1 MLCKILFLGGGC
13 MYRKIMKFLETWK
26 ENKHRKPLILQGA
39 RQVGKTYSILEFG
52 RTYYENV
59 AYFNFETNPKL
70 NATFE
75 ENISPEYLIPI
86 LSHIAG
92 QTIVREKTLIVFD
105 EVQLCERALTSLKY
119 FCEDAPDYHIIVAG
133 SLLGVA
139 VNREKFSF
147 PVGKVDMKTL
157 YPMDMEEFLLAL
169 GEEKLVEQIK
179 QSFQTDTPMPSALH
193 DAAMQ
198 LYRQYLVV
206 GGMPECVMQFAET
219 KDYIL
224 VRHTQDTILASYLND
239 MSKYNNLNEIKKTR
253 LTYDNVTVQLSKKNT
268 RFQYKLLKKGGRAS
282 EFENAIEW
290 LCLSGIVSQVYRV
303 EQIKKP
309 LENYR
314 DIDAFKIYVS
324 DLGLLCAKKDLVA
337 NDVLYMVEELNDFRG
352 GMTENYVNVQL
363 TINEYR
369 TYYWESERGAEI
381 DFVIQRDGKLIP
393 IEVKSADN
401 TRAKSLKVYMETY
414 NPDYAIKLST
424 KNFGFEDKKKIVP
437 LYAAFCI

>member
-1 MLCKILFLGGGC
+1 
-13 MYRKIMKFLETWK
+13 MYRKIMNFLEEWK
-26 ENKHRKPLILQGA
+26 ESRHRKPLILQGA
-39 RQVGKTYSILEFG
+39 RQVGKTYSLLEFG
-52 RTYYENV
+52 RKCYENV

-70 NATFE
+70 AKTFE
-75 ENISPEYLIPI
+75 ENISPKYLLPI
-86 LSHIAG
+86 LSHLAG
-92 QTIVREKTLIVFD
+92 RTIIREKTLIIFD

-119 FCEDAPDYHIIVAG
+119 FCEDAPDYPIIVAG

-147 PVGKVDMKTL
+147 PVGKVEIKTL

-169 GEEKLVEQIK
+169 GEDELVKQIK
-179 QSFQTDTPMPSALH
+179 QCFAADTPLPSALH

-206 GGMPECVMQFAET
+206 GGMPECVRLFVET
-219 KDYIL
+219 KDYLL
-224 VRHTQDTILASYLND
+224 VRHTQDVILASYLND

-253 LTYDNVTVQLSKKNT
+253 LTYDNITVQLSRKNT
-268 RFQYKLLKKGGRAS
+268 RFQYKLIKKGGRAS

-290 LCLSGIVSQVYRV
+290 LCLSGIVSQVYQV

-324 DLGLLCAKKDLVA
+324 DPGLLCAKKDLAA
-337 NDVLYMVEELNDFRG
+337 NDILYMVEELNDFKG
-352 GMTENYVNVQL
+352 GMTENYVHIQL
-363 TINEYR
+363 TINGYR
-369 TYYWESERGAEI
+369 TYYWESARGAEV
-381 DFVIQRDGKLIP
+381 DFIIQRDGKLIP
-393 IEVKSADN
+393 VEVKAADN

-414 NPDYAIKLST
+414 HPDYAIKLSA
-424 KNFGFEDKKKIVP
+424 KNFGFEDRKKTVP